1 MTSKQLFPKILLFM
15 LTCTLVL
22 LLASG
27 GWVHAANDEAS
38 DSDTAAS
45 TEREQSSQKDS
56 PSESDTQK
64 SKEET
69 PTEDGAKDSDTKNQ
83 ETSSEEEK
91 GDKADQ
97 PDSETENNKEGTSNT
112 DTKAQMTSQIED
124 SMANIELIH
133 STLESLRTEIAN
145 SKESANLNRSHVE
158 TIKNGLDLIDNKLK
172 EAYSGL
178 DESRNSIATNTADI
192 IKIKQEVLS
201 LLRDVRA
208 NGTEMQTQKS
218 LIEDNSIRMYELL
231 IQMTAISDRLDNV
244 INGINTANPV
254 QGIKKAINIDLNRL
268 WMLLSIVLVF
278 FAPLAFVLSGNR
290 EQRKPLPDG
299 TGQQQGM
306 VLACL
311 GVFLGYF
318 VIGFGLMYGTTVS
331 GWFGL
336 ASYLFEGTDVL
347 AKLRPNFNFAEFFM
361 YQTGFVMLA
370 ALIVYL
376 AVGRY
381 FSSTAHMILA
391 LFVGAILIPVFG
403 HWAWSSYFI
412 PGNKGLL
419 EGIGFVDQAG
429 ATTISSIAAWF
440 ALVLVWKLGN
450 RPNHLE
456 DEIDA
461 HNADEPVY
469 SSSTTQLLWLSWLG
483 FTTGTLPISSEQIS
497 NVMLNVGLAASAGGM
512 AAFLHYVF
520 FYTDKGRIARGL
532 GGFVSGLVAIAAC
545 AQSVT
550 FAEAV
555 VIGASAGLLQNMA
568 FNLLSKHFLTK
579 PWQTQAVYLVAIH
592 GVAGAWG
599 TLCFALMGTE
609 GSFATPNWIQL
620 VIQLQGI
627 AVALVY
633 SIVLAHIALFLFSLD
648 KRLLKVNT

>member
-1 MTSKQLFPKILLFM
+1 MSPQQMFPKILLFM
-15 LTCTLVL
+15 LTFTVVL
-22 LLASG
+22 LLASS
-27 GWVHAANDEAS
+27 GWVHAANDDAS
-38 DSDTAAS
+38 DADATSS
-45 TEREQSSQKDS
+45 SKEPEQSSREEAPTENDAKNSQEDEDA
-56 PSESDTQK
+56 PTESDAK
-64 SKEET
+64 NKDM
-69 PTEDGAKDSDTKNQ
+69 PTE
-83 ETSSEEEK
+83 EEDK
-91 GDKADQ
+91 GDKADEPQ
-97 PDSETENNKEGTSNT
+97 SKANTEA
-112 DTKAQMTSQIED
+112 KAQVTSQIED

-133 STLESLRTEIAN
+133 STLESLRAEIAN
-145 SKESANLNRSHVE
+145 SKESANLNRSNVQ
-158 TIKNGLDLIDNKLK
+158 TIKSGLDLIDNKLK

-178 DESRNSIATNTADI
+178 DDSRSSIATNTADI
-192 IKIKQEVLS
+192 TKIKQEVLS

-208 NGTEMQTQKS
+208 NATEMQTQKS

-231 IQMTAISDRLDNV
+231 IQVTAISDRLDKL
-244 INGINTANPV
+244 IKGIDDANPV
-254 QGIKKAINIDLNRL
+254 QDVKKAINIDLNRL

-336 ASYLFEGTDVL
+336 ASYLLDGTEAI
-347 AKLRPNFNFAEFFM
+347 AKLHPAFNFAEFVM

-381 FSSTAHMILA
+381 FSSTAHMMLA
-391 LFVGAILIPVFG
+391 LFVGAILIPIFG
-403 HWAWSSYFI
+403 HWVWSSYFI
-412 PGNKGLL
+412 PGNKGWL
-419 EGIGFVDQAG
+419 ETIGFVDQAG
-429 ATTISSIAAWF
+429 ATTINSVAAWF
-440 ALVLVWKLGN
+440 ALVLVWKLGK

-456 DEIDA
+456 DEVDE

-555 VIGASAGLLQNMA
+555 MIGASAGLLQNVA
-568 FNLLSKHFLTK
+568 FNLLHKHFLTK
-579 PWQTQAVYLVAIH
+579 AWQTQAVYLVAIH

-599 TLCFALMGTE
+599 TLCFALLGTE
-609 GSFATPNWIQL
+609 GNFSAPNWIQL
-620 VIQLQGI
+620 VIQFQGI
-627 AVALVY
+627 AAALAY
-633 SIVLAHIALFLFSLD
+633 SIVLANIVLVLFALD
-648 KRLLKVNT
+648 KRLLKVTV